1 MVNVPSTLPTTC
13 DSMLTAAQAAA
24 PLVTLS
30 RRPSLLGGGR
40 PAERTGFSGP
50 DNLRVTISTLRL
62 CVQNPYLTFILA
74 NMRISAHMKGVR
86 YMHVL
91 LSNAFL
97 SAGLC
102 PVLAFP
108 RKEGF

>member
-30 RRPSLLGGGR
+30 RRPSLLR
-40 PAERTGFSGP
+40 VEADLLSAQDSPA
-50 DNLRVTISTLRL
+50 LTICVSQSPLCG

-86 YMHVL
+86 YMRVL